1 MGGGGGARLCPG
13 PSARSRSL
21 GPPVPRRVRRSR
33 HELHAVQQGPVLRA
47 LGRGQEPGEWT
58 RAHRRGAQSGAHR
71 RERGGFA
78 PTPEGWGRSGK
89 RGAARSGRGTPLL
102 CTRGAPAA
110 PPPDIPRPHPGGL
123 PRPEL
128 LEGCKQDPGEG
139 GRVGIREERPPRPP
153 SAPASTSLSP
163 PLERLSWGREGGG
176 TGTFLTGCGSP
187 LPSWDSPRTPGRG
200 LTGWGGLRHN
210 GTSKSPV
217 SEGPTHSKE
226 S

>member
-21 GPPVPRRVRRSR
+21 GPPVPRRVRRSH

-58 RAHRRGAQSGAHR
+58 RAHRRGAQPGAHR

-110 PPPDIPRPHPGGL
+110 PPPDIPRPTPGVFRVPSSWKDVSKTPERAGGWESGRSDPRDPLSTCQHFPFSPPRAVKLGTGRGRDRGLLNRVWLPSPLLGL
-123 PRPEL
+123 PTHTWERAH
-128 LEGCKQDPGEG
+128 G
-139 GRVGIREERPPRPP
+139 VG
-153 SAPASTSLSP
+153 
-163 PLERLSWGREGGG
+163 
-176 TGTFLTGCGSP
+176 
-187 LPSWDSPRTPGRG
+187 
-200 LTGWGGLRHN
+200 GGLRHN